1 MQIDD
6 SDGMDRFDALQLFTR
21 IVELGTFSGA
31 ANALNIP
38 RATAT
43 HAIKELESR
52 LGVRLLER
60 TTRQVR
66 PTVDG
71 QAFYERSK
79 RVLAEL
85 EDAETSLS
93 AHLDD
98 PRGTLRLDLHGTHA
112 TMIILPRIGEFH
124 RRYPRIELAISSG
137 DRLVDLVR
145 EGIDCVVRAGVPRES
160 SLVARR
166 LANMPE
172 VICASP
178 QYLAQH
184 GTPRHPDEI
193 ARHQGVGFF
202 SRNHDYRYPF
212 TVRIDGEVAEYQP
225 RGWITV
231 SDAECYTQ
239 AGLAGCGLIQ
249 VPRFR
254 IEDHLRA
261 GRLVQVLSDWPCP
274 ALPVSALYPSQRQL
288 APRVRVFVD
297 WVAALYEERFGP
309 VRAGAD
315 PMRGADPT

>member
-1 MQIDD
+1 
-6 SDGMDRFDALQLFTR
+6 MDRFDALQLFTR
-21 IVELGTFSGA
+21 IVELGSFSAA

-52 LGVRLLER
+52 LGTRLLER

-66 PTVDG
+66 PTLDG
-71 QAFYERSK
+71 EAFYARGK

-85 EDAETSLS
+85 EDAEASLS
-93 AHLDD
+93 THQND

-112 TMIILPRIGEFH
+112 AMIVLPRIAEFH
-124 RRYPRIELAISSG
+124 ARYPHVELVVSSG
-137 DRLVDLVR
+137 DRLVDLVG

-166 LANMPE
+166 LANLPE

-178 QYLAQH
+178 DYLARH
-184 GTPRHPDEI
+184 GTPRDPDDI
-193 ARHQGVGFF
+193 ARHLGVGFF

-212 TVRIDGEVAEYQP
+212 TVEIDGELASFHP
-225 RGWITV
+225 RGWISV

-254 IEDHLRA
+254 IEQHLRE
-261 GRLVQVLSDWPCP
+261 GRLVPVLQDWPCP
-274 ALPVSALYPSQRQL
+274 PLPVSALYPSQRQL
-288 APRVRVFVD
+288 PPRVRVFVD
-297 WVAALYEERFGP
+297 WVAALYEQRFGP
-309 VRAGAD
+309 VRPDAGR
-315 PMRGADPT
+315 PR

>member
-1 MQIDD
+1 MQIDPN
-6 SDGMDRFDALQLFTR
+6 GMDRFDALQLFTR

-43 HAIKELESR
+43 HAIKELEAR

-66 PTVDG
+66 PTLDG

-85 EDAETSLS
+85 ENAETSLS
-93 AHLDD
+93 SHVSD
-98 PRGTLRLDLHGTHA
+98 PRGTLRLDLHGIHA
-112 TMIILPRIGEFH
+112 AMIILPRIDDFH
-124 RRYPRIELAISSG
+124 RRYPHIELVVSSG
-137 DRLVDLVR
+137 DRLVDLVG

-166 LANMPE
+166 LANLPE
-172 VICASP
+172 IICASP
-178 QYLAQH
+178 AYLERH
-184 GTPRHPDEI
+184 GTPRHPDEL
-193 ARHQGVGFF
+193 AQHQGVGFF

-212 TVRIDGEVAEYQP
+212 TVRIDGEVVEYLP

-254 IEDHLRA
+254 LEEHLRA
-261 GRLVQVLSDWPCP
+261 GRLVQVLADWPCP
-274 ALPVSALYPSQRQL
+274 ELPISVMYTSQRQL

-297 WVAALYEERFGP
+297 WVSALYEERFGP
-309 VRAGAD
+309 VQAGASS
-315 PMRGADPT
+315 RRRA